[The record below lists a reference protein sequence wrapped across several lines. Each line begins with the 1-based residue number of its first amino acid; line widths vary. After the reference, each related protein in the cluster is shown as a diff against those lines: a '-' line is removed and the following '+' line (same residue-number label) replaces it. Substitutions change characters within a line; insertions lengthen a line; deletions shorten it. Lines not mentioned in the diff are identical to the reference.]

1 MVQLWRGQQTA
12 ARGRRIATCPP
23 SRVGLATQKLTLYL
37 PQTTRD
43 EKLDGKSRDEKQ
55 RGLAQMSEESGTMRE
70 DEEVELLSKVDLFES
85 LSKEEI
91 RVLLRQ
97 NSEVRLEEGETFYA
111 PWEQG
116 GKLFVL
122 KKGRMRLYRS
132 EGAREF
138 TLEVVNAGT
147 VFGEMA
153 FTPYRL
159 RESFARAME
168 PSVVF
173 AMERAEVERL
183 IREKPQVGIRIISLL
198 SERLHYYET
207 RMEDVTL
214 KDVPARLASLILF
227 LTESERVQIPGEI
240 RIPTR
245 YSHEHLGTMIGA
257 NREAVTR
264 AFGRLQD
271 EGALQIRRRLIYV
284 DDVEALE
291 RAAGR
296 LLEEEGESIS

>member
-1 MVQLWRGQQTA
+1 L
-12 ARGRRIATCPP
+12 AR
-23 SRVGLATQKLTLYL
+23 
-37 PQTTRD
+37 
-43 EKLDGKSRDEKQ
+43 
-55 RGLAQMSEESGTMRE
+55 MSEEHHTMRE
-70 DEEVELLSKVDLFES
+70 DEEVDLLSKVEIFES
-85 LSKEEI
+85 LSQEEI
-91 RVLLRQ
+91 RELLRQ
-97 NSEVRLEEGETFYA
+97 NSEIRLGEGETFYA
-111 PWEQG
+111 PCEQG

-138 TLEVVNAGT
+138 TLEVVDAGT

-153 FTPYRL
+153 FTPHRL
-159 RESFARAME
+159 RESYARAME
-168 PSVVF
+168 PSLVF
-173 AMERAEVERL
+173 SMERAEVERL
-183 IREKPQVGIRIISLL
+183 IQEKPQVGLRMISLL

-227 LTESERVQIPGEI
+227 LVESEGLQVPGEI

-245 YSHEHLGTMIGA
+245 YTHEHLGTMIGA

-271 EGALQIRRRLIYV
+271 KGAVQLRRRLIYV
-284 DDVEALE
+284 EDVEALE

-296 LLEEEGESIS
+296 LLEGGPEESPSS

>member
-1 MVQLWRGQQTA
+1 
-12 ARGRRIATCPP
+12 
-23 SRVGLATQKLTLYL
+23 
-37 PQTTRD
+37 
-43 EKLDGKSRDEKQ
+43 
-55 RGLAQMSEESGTMRE
+55 MSEEHPTMCE
-70 DEEVELLSKVDLFES
+70 DQEVELLSRVELFES

-91 RVLLRQ
+91 RVLIRQ
-97 NSEVRLEEGETFYA
+97 NSEVRLGEGETFYA

-116 GKLFVL
+116 GKLFIL
-122 KKGRMRLYRS
+122 KKGRMRLYRT
-132 EGAREF
+132 EGSREL
-138 TLEVVNAGT
+138 TLEVVEAGT

-153 FTPYRL
+153 FTPHRL

-173 AMERAEVERL
+173 VMERAAVERL
-183 IREKPQVGIRIISLL
+183 IEEKPQVGIRIISLL

-207 RMEDVTL
+207 RIEDVTL
-214 KDVPARLASLILF
+214 KGMPARLASLILF
-227 LTESERVQIPGEI
+227 LIESEGVQIPGEI

-245 YSHEHLGTMIGA
+245 YTHEHLGTMIGA

-284 DDVEALE
+284 EDVQALE
-291 RAAGR
+291 SAAGR
-296 LLEEEGESIS
+296 LLKNSRS

>member
-1 MVQLWRGQQTA
+1 MD
-12 ARGRRIATCPP
+12 
-23 SRVGLATQKLTLYL
+23 L
-37 PQTTRD
+37 PH
-43 EKLDGKSRDEKQ
+43 
-55 RGLAQMSEESGTMRE
+55 EE
-70 DEEVELLSKVDLFES
+70 EEVELLSKVEIFDS

-91 RVLLRQ
+91 RELLRQ
-97 NSEVRLEEGETFYA
+97 NSEISLQEGEIFYA
-111 PWEQG
+111 PWEHG
-116 GKLFVL
+116 GKLFIL
-122 KKGRMRLYRS
+122 KKGRMRLYRT

-138 TLEVVNAGT
+138 TLEVVDAGT

-153 FTPYRL
+153 FTPHRL
-159 RESFARAME
+159 RESYARAME
-168 PSVVF
+168 PSVIF

-183 IREKPQVGIRIISLL
+183 IQEKPQVGLGIISLL

-214 KDVPARLASLILF
+214 KGVPARLASFILF
-227 LTESERVQIPGEI
+227 LIESEGVQVPGEI

-245 YSHEHLGTMIGA
+245 YTNEHLGTMIGA

-284 DDVEALE
+284 DDVEALQ

-296 LLEEEGESIS
+296 LLEEGGAESP

>member
-1 MVQLWRGQQTA
+1 
-12 ARGRRIATCPP
+12 
-23 SRVGLATQKLTLYL
+23 
-37 PQTTRD
+37 
-43 EKLDGKSRDEKQ
+43 
-55 RGLAQMSEESGTMRE
+55 MSEESGTMRE

-85 LSKEEI
+85 LSEEEI

-116 GKLFVL
+116 GKLFIL
-122 KKGRMRLYRS
+122 KRGRMRLYRT

-138 TLEVVNAGT
+138 TLEVVDAGT

-153 FTPYRL
+153 FTPHRL
-159 RESFARAME
+159 RESYSRALE

-173 AMERAEVERL
+173 AMERAAVERL
-183 IREKPQVGIRIISLL
+183 IQEKPQVGIRMISLL

-214 KDVPARLASLILF
+214 KEVPARLASLILF
-227 LTESERVQIPGEI
+227 LIQSEGVQIPGEI

-245 YSHEHLGTMIGA
+245 YTHEHLGTMIGA

-271 EGALQIRRRLIYV
+271 DGALQIRRRLIYV

-296 LLEEEGESIS
+296 LLEEGGAESSSS